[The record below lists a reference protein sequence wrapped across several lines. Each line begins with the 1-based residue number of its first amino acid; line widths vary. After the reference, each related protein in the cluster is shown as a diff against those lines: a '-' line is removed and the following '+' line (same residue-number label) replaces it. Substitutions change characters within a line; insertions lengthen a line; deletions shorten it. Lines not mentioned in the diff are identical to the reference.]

1 MKQET
6 LSRLLD
12 DQAAKCAVA
21 LATDMETGDQTLVY
35 LNDADGPDAGNTE
48 VLAAARQ
55 AIQDDRSKV
64 YELSGRRVF
73 VETFNPPLRML
84 IVGAVHIAQPL
95 SRMAS
100 VAGYDVTVIDPR
112 GSFATEE
119 RFPGIALNGE
129 WPDDAMRELDPDRRT
144 AVVTLT
150 HDPKLDDPGL
160 EVALKSDA
168 FYIGALGSRKTHAG
182 RVERLSAAGF
192 SEAEIGRIHAPVGLS
207 IGSISPA
214 EIAVSILAQIT
225 EVLHRKIEAREAA

>member
-1 MKQET
+1 MKQQT
-6 LSRLLD
+6 LSRLLE
-12 DQAAKCAVA
+12 DQAAKRAVA
-21 LATDMETGDQTLVY
+21 LATDMESGEQTLVY
-35 LNDADGPDAGNTE
+35 LDSADGPHGRNAE

-55 AIQDDRSKV
+55 AIQDDRNKV
-64 YELSGRRVF
+64 YELGGRRIF
-73 VETFNPPLRML
+73 VETFNPPLRLL

-129 WPDDAMRELDPDRRT
+129 WPDDGMRELDPDRRT

-182 RVERLSAAGF
+182 RVERLTAGGF
-192 SEAEIGRIHAPVGLS
+192 TEPEISRIHAPVGLN

-214 EIAVSILAQIT
+214 EIAVSILAQII

>member
-12 DQAAKCAVA
+12 DQAAKRAVA
-21 LATDMETGDQTLVY
+21 LATDMESGDQTLVY
-35 LNDADGPDAGNTE
+35 LDSADGPDGNNTE
-48 VLAAARQ
+48 IVAAARQ
-55 AIQDDRSKV
+55 AIQDDRNKV
-64 YELSGRRVF
+64 YELSGRRIF
-73 VETFNPPLRML
+73 VETFNPPLRL
-84 IVGAVHIAQPL
+84 VIVGAVHIAQPL

-119 RFPGIALNGE
+119 RFPGITLNSE
-129 WPDDAMRELDPDRRT
+129 WPDDGMREVDPDRRT

-168 FYIGALGSRKTHAG
+168 FYIGSLGSRKTHAG
-182 RVERLSAAGF
+182 RVERLTATGF
-192 SEAEIGRIHAPVGLS
+192 TEAEINRIHAPVGLN